1 MTDRLI
7 SWALRTY
14 VTIAFSF
21 IFLPIIV
28 LVVFSFDIDRYPTLV
43 WNGVGLIWYREALN
57 DPDIVAAFVNSVTV
71 SLSVAI
77 LSTFLG
83 STAAYFVNRWDFPG
97 KGIYLA
103 LAMLPPCLPLVVLG
117 LALLIF
123 LRQIHLAGTLL
134 SVVLAQVVLCSAFAM
149 AIVRL
154 RLSQL
159 DPTLEQVSW
168 NLGCGEWQ
176 TVSRVVLPQA
186 APTIGAA
193 LLLTMAISF
202 DEFIIAWFVSGMDVT
217 LPVKLYAMLHGDVS
231 PKINAVGSL
240 VFAVSI
246 ALVAL
251 AQILWTSRPN
261 RRGMLAAPDAR

>member
-1 MTDRLI
+1 MTDRVI
-7 SWALRTY
+7 SWALTAY
-14 VTIAFSF
+14 ATIAFAF
-21 IFLPIIV
+21 IFLPIVV
-28 LVVFSFDIDRYPTLV
+28 LVVFSFDIDRYPRLV
-43 WNGVGLIWYREALN
+43 WNGAGLIWYREALN

-71 SLSVAI
+71 SLSVAM

-83 STAAYFVNRWDFPG
+83 TTAAYFANRWDFPG

-103 LAMLPPCLPLVVLG
+103 FAMLPPCLPSIVLG

-123 LRQIHLAGTLL
+123 LSQIHLAGTLL
-134 SVVLAQVVLCSAFAM
+134 SVALAQVVLCSAFAM

-186 APTIGAA
+186 APAIGAA
-193 LLLTMAISF
+193 LVLTMAISF
-202 DEFIIAWFVSGMDVT
+202 DEFVIAWFVSGMDVT
-217 LPVKLYAMLHGDVS
+217 LPVKIYAMLHGDVS
-231 PKINAVGSL
+231 PKVNAIGSL
-240 VFAVSI
+240 VFAISI

-251 AQILWTSRPN
+251 AQILWTSQPD
-261 RRGMLAAPDAR
+261 RRGVLAAPDAR

>member
-1 MTDRLI
+1 MMDQLI

-14 VTIAFSF
+14 ITIAFAF
-21 IFLPIIV
+21 IFLPIVV
-28 LVVFSFDIDRYPTLV
+28 LVVFSFDIDRYPTLL
-43 WNGVGLIWYREALN
+43 WNGAGLVWYREAFS
-57 DPDIVAAFVNSVTV
+57 DPDIVAAFVNSGTV
-71 SLSVAI
+71 SLSVSV

-83 STAAYFVNRWDFPG
+83 TTAAYFVNRWDFPG
-97 KGIYLA
+97 KGIYVA
-103 LAMLPPCLPLVVLG
+103 LATLPPCLPLVVLG

-134 SVVLAQVVLCSAFAM
+134 SVILAQVVLCSAFAM

-154 RLSQL
+154 RLRQL

-193 LLLTMAISF
+193 LLFTMAISF
-202 DEFIIAWFVSGMDVT
+202 DEFVIAWFVSGMDVT

-231 PKINAVGSL
+231 PKVNAIGSL
-240 VFAVSI
+240 VFAISI
-246 ALVAL
+246 SLVAL
-251 AQILWTSRPN
+251 AQILWTSQRN
-261 RRGMLAAPDAR
+261 RSGILALPDAR

>member
-1 MTDRLI
+1 MMDRLI
-7 SWALRTY
+7 SWALRAY
-14 VTIAFSF
+14 AMIAFAF
-21 IFLPIIV
+21 IFLPIV
-28 LVVFSFDIDRYPTLV
+28 TLVVFSFDVDRYPRLV
-43 WNGVGLIWYREALN
+43 WSGAGLIWYREVVN

-71 SLSVAI
+71 GISVAV

-83 STAAYFVNRWDFPG
+83 ATAAYFANRCDFPG
-97 KGIYLA
+97 KGVYLA
-103 LAMLPPCLPLVVLG
+103 LAMLPPCIPLIVLG

-123 LRQIHLAGTLL
+123 LSQIHLGGTLF

-176 TVSRVVLPQA
+176 TVGRVVLPQA
-186 APTIGAA
+186 ARAIGTA

-202 DEFIIAWFVSGMDVT
+202 DEFVIAWFVSGLDIT
-217 LPVKLYAMLHGDVS
+217 LPVKIYAMLGGDVS
-231 PKINAVGSL
+231 PKVNAIGSV

-246 ALVAL
+246 GLVAL
-251 AQILWTSRPN
+251 AQILWTSQPGG
-261 RRGMLAAPDAR
+261 RGVLAMPDAA